1 MASVAATLVESEE
14 SGSFVL
20 AAAGQ
25 WLVTTAAEL
34 DRRLRAI
41 HIPRGKQVTLDL
53 SGIERLDTGG
63 AWLLLRTEHELAAQG
78 NVVEF
83 RNLLAN
89 LAPTFDQVRAGG
101 MMAPAPHTRPAH
113 HTLTGFLERI
123 GRLSVGLIG
132 RALSLLSFFGIIS
145 ITAGRVLFH
154 PRRLRLTA
162 LVAQME
168 QTGVNAVPI

>member
-41 HIPRGKQVTLDL
+41 SMPRDRRVTFDL
-53 SGIERLDTGG
+53 GGIERLDTAG
-63 AWLLLRTEHELAAQG
+63 AWLLLRTEHELTAHG

-83 RNLLAN
+83 LNLRAN
-89 LAPTFDQVRAGG
+89 LAPIFDQVRAGG
-101 MMAPAPHTRPAH
+101 MVIAAPIRGRRTTRSQ
-113 HTLTGFLERI
+113 GFSRKSAEFR
-123 GRLSVGLIG
+123 S
-132 RALSLLSFFGIIS
+132 A
-145 ITAGRVLFH
+145 
-154 PRRLRLTA
+154 
-162 LVAQME
+162 
-168 QTGVNAVPI
+168 